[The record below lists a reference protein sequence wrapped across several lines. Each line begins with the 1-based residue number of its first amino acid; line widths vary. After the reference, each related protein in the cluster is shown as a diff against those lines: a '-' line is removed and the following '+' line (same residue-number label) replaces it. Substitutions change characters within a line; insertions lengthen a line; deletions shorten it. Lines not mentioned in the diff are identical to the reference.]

1 MNAVIYARYSSDN
14 QREESIEGQLRECQE
29 YANKQG
35 ITIIGTYI
43 DRALSAKTD
52 NRPEFQ
58 RMIRDSAKG
67 LFEVIII
74 WKLDRFARNRYDSAH
89 YKNVLRKNGVRV
101 LSAKENISDGP
112 EGIILESM
120 LEGMAEYYSAE
131 LSVKVKRGMT
141 ENALKCKHN
150 GGRPPIGYI
159 LDDNRQYQID
169 PVTEPIAKEIFERY
183 ADGESVAG
191 IIKNLNVRGFVAQ
204 DGGKLTYNTFRNIL
218 RNRKYIG
225 EYHYGETTIP
235 NGVPAIIPVELFE
248 RVQKRVEKNRR
259 APARTKAKEDYLLT
273 TKLYCG
279 KCGTFMVGESG
290 KSKTGKMHYYYKCLS
305 AKRKRGCNK
314 KAVKKDW
321 IEDLVVSFTMEHVL
335 SDHIISRIAEAVVA
349 LQEREN
355 AVLPALRQQLTDTEQ
370 RISNVLNAIE
380 QGVLTPTTKQR
391 LTELEERRD
400 GLKISIIQEEMARP
414 MLTHEQVVFWISR
427 FKEGNITD
435 SKFRQRLIDCFV
447 NSIYL
452 YDDRIVLV
460 YNYKDGTQT
469 VTLDE
474 IEALFDGNGDN
485 ESSDLAQCGPPLSQG
500 TLCRDCPEFCVNLR

>member
-29 YANKQG
+29 YADKQG
-35 ITIIGTYI
+35 ITVFGTYI
-43 DRALSAKTD
+43 DRAYSAKTD

-58 RMIRDSAKG
+58 RMIKDSVRH
-67 LFEVIII
+67 LFDVVIV

-131 LSVKVKRGMT
+131 LSIKVKRGMT

-150 GGRPPIGYI
+150 GGRPPLGYVV
-159 LDDNRQYQID
+159 DDDRQYQID
-169 PVTEPIAKEIFERY
+169 SDTEPIAKEIFERY
-183 ADGESVAG
+183 ADGESVAC
-191 IIKNLNVRGFVAQ
+191 IIKDLNARGFIAQ
-204 DGGKLTYNTFRNIL
+204 DGGKLTYNTFHNIL

-235 NGVPAIIPVELFE
+235 NGVPAIIPNDLFE
-248 RVQKRVEKNRR
+248 RVQKRVEKNRH
-259 APARTKAKEDYLLT
+259 APARSKAKEDYLLT

-290 KSKTGKMHYYYKCLS
+290 KSKTGRMYYYYKCLS
-305 AKRKRGCNK
+305 AKRRRGCDK

-321 IEDLVVSFTMEHVL
+321 IEDLTVSFTIEHVL

-349 LQEREN
+349 LQEKEN
-355 AVLPALRQQLTDTEQ
+355 VVLPTLRQQLTDTEQ
-370 RISNVLNAIE
+370 RISNMLNAIE

-391 LTELEERRD
+391 LTELEEKKD

-414 MLTHEQVVFWISR
+414 ILTHEQVVFWISR
-427 FKEGNITD
+427 FKKGDIND
-435 SKFRQRLIDCFV
+435 LKFRQRLIDCFV

-452 YDDRIVLV
+452 YDDRIVLT
-460 YNYKDGTQT
+460 YNYMEGTQAI
-469 VTLDE
+469 TLGE
-474 IEALFDGNGDN
+474 IENMFSCEGNN
-485 ESSDLAQCGPPLSQG
+485 ESSDLAQCGPPYYLS
-500 TLCRDCPEFCVNLR
+500 T

>member
-14 QREESIEGQLRECQE
+14 QREESIEGQIRECQE
-29 YANKQG
+29 YAEKQG
-35 ITIIGTYI
+35 IIIVGTYI

-58 RMIRDSAKG
+58 RMVKDSAKG
-67 LFEVIII
+67 LFEVVII

-89 YKNVLRKNGVRV
+89 YKMVLRKNGVRV

-150 GGRPPIGYI
+150 GGRPPLGYI
-159 LDDNRQYQID
+159 VDDNRQYQID
-169 PVTEPIAKEIFERY
+169 PIMEPIMREIFERY
-183 ADGESVAG
+183 ADGESVTG
-191 IIKNLNVRGFVAQ
+191 IIKDLNARGFVAQ
-204 DGGKLTYNTFRNIL
+204 DGGKLTYNTFHNIL

-225 EYHYGETTIP
+225 EYRYGETLIP
-235 NGVPAIIPVELFE
+235 NGIPAIIPDELFE

-259 APARTKAKEDYLLT
+259 TPGRAKAKENYLLT

-290 KSKTGKMHYYYKCLS
+290 KSKTGKMYYYYKCLS

-321 IEDLVVSFTMEHVL
+321 IENLVVSFTMEHVL
-335 SDHIISRIAEAVVA
+335 SDNIINRMAEAVVI
-349 LQEREN
+349 LQEKEN
-355 AVLPALRQQLTDTEQ
+355 AVLPALRQQLLDTEQ
-370 RISNVLNAIE
+370 RLANMLEAIE
-380 QGVLTPTTKQR
+380 KGVLTTTTKKR
-391 LTELEERRD
+391 LIELEEKKES
-400 GLKISIIQEEMARP
+400 LEISIIQEEIASP
-414 MLTHEQVVFWISR
+414 ALTKEQVVFWINR
-427 FKEGNITD
+427 FKEGDITD

-452 YDDRIVLV
+452 YDDKVVLT
-460 YNYKDGTQT
+460 YNYKDGTQAI
-469 VTLDE
+469 TLDE
-474 IEALFDGNGDN
+474 VEALFNGNADN
-485 ESSDLAQCGPPLSQG
+485 ASSDLAQCAPPYDVS
-500 TLCRDCPEFCVNLR
+500 T

>member
-1 MNAVIYARYSSDN
+1 MNGVIYARYSSDN
-14 QREESIEGQLRECQE
+14 QREESIEGQLRECRE
-29 YANKQG
+29 YADKQG
-35 ITIIGTYI
+35 ITIFGTYI
-43 DRALSAKTD
+43 DRAYSAKTD

-58 RMIRDSAKG
+58 RMIKDSAKH
-67 LFEVIII
+67 LFDVVIV

-89 YKNVLRKNGVRV
+89 YKNALRKNGVRV

-159 LDDNRQYQID
+159 VDENRQYHID
-169 PVTEPIAKEIFERY
+169 PTTEPLAKEIFERY

-191 IIKNLNVRGFVAQ
+191 IVKDLNTRGFVAQ
-204 DGGKLTYNTFRNIL
+204 DGGKLTYNTFHNIL

-225 EYHYGETTIP
+225 EYHYGETIIP
-235 NGVPAIIPVELFE
+235 NGVPAIIPDELFE

-259 APARTKAKEDYLLT
+259 APGCAKAKEDYLLT

-305 AKRKRGCNK
+305 AKRKRGCSK

-321 IEDLVVSFTMEHVL
+321 IENLVVSFTMEHVL
-335 SDHIISRIAEAVVA
+335 SDHIIGRIAQALVA
-349 LQEREN
+349 LQEKEN
-355 AVLPALRQQLTDTEQ
+355 AILPALRQQLTDTKQ
-370 RISNVLNAIE
+370 RISNMLNAIE
-380 QGVLTPTTKQR
+380 QGVVTSTTKQR
-391 LTELEERRD
+391 LTELEEKKES
-400 GLKISIIQEEMARP
+400 LEISILQEEMAKP
-414 MLTHEQVVFWISR
+414 MLTEEQVVFWISR
-427 FKEGNITD
+427 FRNGDVND
-435 SKFRQRLIDCFV
+435 PKFRQRLIDCFV

-452 YDDRIVLV
+452 YDDRIVLT
-460 YNYKDGTQT
+460 YNYKDGTQA

-474 IEALFDGNGDN
+474 IENVFSNEGDN
-485 ESSDLAQCGPPLSQG
+485 KSSDLAQCGPPLNKNPNGS
-500 TLCRDCPEFCVNLR
+500 